1 MATVADTDRAG
12 VRRLVLARTGVDLL
26 AVAACIVLALIAQAA
41 LPSLPSYDPFS
52 WIIWGHE
59 LAHQLIGPHLQ
70 FVIRGGPSWK
80 PLPVLFTTIFGFIG
94 HDQLTLWI
102 VFSRAV
108 GLYGLYLAF
117 VLGARLGATDRR
129 RVAGPLAGVLSAVA
143 VAMMLDWIH
152 FMFRATSE
160 PLTVTA
166 ALLWV
171 DWHLRDRRLPALSA
185 GTALALMRPES
196 SVFVGLYALWCL
208 WKLPGVRRRL
218 VVLAELALI
227 PVAWVVPP
235 WLAEGKP
242 FMSANQAKDFSGN
255 RGLNAST
262 IALTR
267 ADHLLVWP
275 VIAAALVM
283 TLISLWRREWFAV
296 ALAGICVAYLAIV
309 EVMTIHGYP
318 GLTRFLLPAGALMCI
333 LAGAGVVRLV
343 TLVPG
348 PVASTAL
355 AAGLLVIA
363 APFSVARLTDF
374 GFEHREATEAVR
386 SYDAM
391 VLAADRLG
399 GARRMWPCPH
409 SIVAINH
416 TVQPS
421 LAWALDMPLNRIHPV
436 TYRVRSVQHP
446 MLAIFAPRNVVVG
459 GSPRHLEPGL
469 YRHFLL
475 RQRMWRVWRITRHH
489 DAAIDACV
497 GGAAHP
503 PAGRQAT
510 AGQPRRG
517 RGHTGASTG
526 RHHALSAAQ
535 VARRIASRLSA
546 SARSGPRRRPHA
558 RRARARPSPPLGRAR
573 HGSRRHRR

>member
-1 MATVADTDRAG
+1 MAAVADTDRAG
-12 VRRLVLARTGVDLL
+12 VRRLVVARTEVDLV
-26 AVAACIVLALIAQAA
+26 AVAACIGLALIAQTA

-117 VLGARLGATDRR
+117 VIGARLGATERWR
-129 RVAGPLAGVLSAVA
+129 AGGPVAGVLAAVA

-171 DWHLRDRRLPALSA
+171 DWHLRDRRLLALSA

-196 SVFVGLYALWCL
+196 SLFVGLYALWCL
-208 WKLPGVRRRL
+208 YKLPGAWRRL

-242 FMSANQAKDFSGN
+242 FMSANQAKDFKGN
-255 RGLNAST
+255 RGLDVYT
-262 IALTR
+262 IALSR

-283 TLISLWRREWFAV
+283 TLIALARREWFAV
-296 ALAGICVAYLAIV
+296 ALAGICVSYLGVV

-318 GLTRFLLPAGALMCI
+318 GLPRFLLPAGALMCV
-333 LAGAGVVRLV
+333 LAGAGVVRL
-343 TLVPG
+343 
-348 PVASTAL
+348 AAL
-355 AAGLLVIA
+355 APGAVAPAVLTAALVA
-363 APFSVARLTDF
+363 VAVPWSYARIGDF
-374 GFEHREATEAVR
+374 RSEHRQATEAVR
-386 SYDAM
+386 ADGAM

-399 GARRMWPCPH
+399 GVRRMWPCPD
-409 SIVAINH
+409 SVVAINH
-416 TVQPS
+416 TVAPS
-421 LAWALDMPLNRIHPV
+421 LAWALDVPLDRIHPV
-436 TYRVRSVQHP
+436 TYRVGSVRHP
-446 MLAIFAPRNVVVG
+446 LLAIFARRNVVVG
-459 GSPRHLEPGL
+459 GAPRRLEPGL
-469 YRHFLL
+469 HRQLVL
-475 RQRMWRVWRITRHH
+475 RERMWRVWRITRRH
-489 DAAIDACV
+489 DARIDACV
-497 GGAAHP
+497 GDAGVDHAERGVIRHAARHAGIRRAHHP
-503 PAGRQAT
+503 R
-510 AGQPRRG
+510 
-517 RGHTGASTG
+517 
-526 RHHALSAAQ
+526 
-535 VARRIASRLSA
+535 VSA
-546 SARSGPRRRPHA
+546 SARAGRRRRPHA
-558 RRARARPSPPLGRAR
+558 RPARGHPSRPPARVH
-573 HGSRRHRR
+573 HGSRRHRRRRMPPRRSRHRG